1 MDYNQQ
7 LEKIHGIIN
16 NHIPLDEEIASL
28 LTNHSCLDIL
38 FHIANNTQYIRM
50 PIVANSLIIKIRYH
64 TCQNLFQGLQELQYA
79 VIKGAVLSARM
90 HGNSVVRLSNDIDI
104 LISPN
109 DIDMVK
115 NLLLKN
121 GFIQGRAVNGEIIPY
136 TRQELI
142 YQTAFTHQ
150 VAAFCKKTNNKLCP
164 IVNIDINTDIFW
176 GESSEKTD
184 MSRFLQNCETFNIY
198 NTDVKRL
205 SPIYEFISLCM
216 HHYKDL
222 NSIYLLWERGI
233 HLTLFSDIYYY
244 IKNVHLNFNELKT
257 ACQSFNTTDY
267 VNFCLYHTNTVF
279 EDEKLKTCLSLF
291 ESTANTDILNR
302 IGLSEREYKYLPKG
316 ISEYLFDESFKPML
330 ETLLT
335 EEDLYKIETNKQ
347 FM

>member
-7 LEKIHGIIN
+7 LKTIHGIMN
-16 NHIPLDEEIASL
+16 NDIPLDEEIVNL
-28 LTNHSCLDIL
+28 LIKHSCLDIL
-38 FHIANNTQYIRM
+38 FHATSNTQYIGI
-50 PIVANSLIIKIRYH
+50 PIAGNSLITKMRYR
-64 TCQNLFQGLQELQYA
+64 TCQNLFQELQELQYA

-90 HGNSVVRLSNDIDI
+90 HGNSAVRLSSDIDI
-104 LISPN
+104 LIAPN
-109 DIDMVK
+109 DIDTVK

-150 VAAFCKKTNNKLCP
+150 VASFCKKTGNKLCP

-176 GESSEKTD
+176 GESSEKAD
-184 MSRFLQNCETFNIY
+184 IPRFLQNFESFNIY
-198 NTDVKRL
+198 NIDVKRL
-205 SPIYEFISLCM
+205 TPIYEFISLCM

-233 HLTLFSDIYYY
+233 CLALFSDIYYY
-244 IKNVHLNFNELKT
+244 IKNVHLNLNELKA
-257 ACQSFNTTDY
+257 ACESFNATDY
-267 VNFCLYHTNTVF
+267 VYFCLYHTNAIF
-279 EDEKLKTCLSLF
+279 EDEKLKVCLSLF
-291 ESTANTDILNR
+291 EATANTDILNR

-335 EEDLYKIETNKQ
+335 KEDLYKIEINKQ